1 MRAPIRER
9 SFLKL
14 PGVFPSFNAGQ
25 GSTLAVRGLLIAALL
40 TLATSACE
48 RKGEE
53 EKAKQAAQAPAP
65 EATPEAAPET
75 PAPIPP
81 KLLLTPVA
89 SDDLPGWRDDR
100 LAEALPALERSCAR
114 LLTQPDE
121 RPVGPLPSAEAKEG
135 LAGKVGDWRAVC
147 GAMAA
152 LGPDEHAGLRDL
164 LEREFRPF
172 EASDSGAAEG
182 LFTGYYEAELSGALA
197 PRDGYRTPLYGLPSD
212 VVTVDLREFRA
223 DLPPARLVGRVVEG
237 QLKPYDS
244 RADIEIQGLDGRAQ
258 PILWVSDPVDAFFL
272 HVQGSGK
279 VDLPDGRAL
288 RVGFAG
294 SNGRP
299 FYAIG
304 RALIDEGVVS
314 RERASMQAIRDWM
327 RANPARANEIMHRNE
342 RFIFFRLIEG
352 EGPIGAQGVPL
363 TPARSLAVDPAFL
376 PLGVPLWL
384 DTTWPASEKPLRRLM
399 VAQDTGSA
407 IKGPVRGDFFWGSG
421 EPALEQ
427 AGRMK
432 QTGRYWLLLPK
443 PVAERRARAS

>member
-1 MRAPIRER
+1 MTTFAHV
-9 SFLKL
+9 L
-14 PGVFPSFNAGQ
+14 
-25 GSTLAVRGLLIAALL
+25 
-40 TLATSACE
+40 
-48 RKGEE
+48 
-53 EKAKQAAQAPAP
+53 
-65 EATPEAAPET
+65 
-75 PAPIPP
+75 
-81 KLLLTPVA
+81 
-89 SDDLPGWRDDR
+89 
-100 LAEALPALERSCAR
+100 
-114 LLTQPDE
+114 
-121 RPVGPLPSAEAKEG
+121 
-135 LAGKVGDWRAVC
+135 C
-147 GAMAA
+147 GAM
-152 LGPDEHAGLRDL
+152 L
-164 LEREFRPF
+164 LMP
-172 EASDSGAAEG
+172 A
-182 LFTGYYEAELSGALA
+182 TLA
-197 PRDGYRTPLYGLPSD
+197 
-212 VVTVDLREFRA
+212 FNARA
-223 DLPPARLVGRVVEG
+223 DSADPPARHVF
-237 QLKPYDS
+237 QS
-244 RADIEIQGLDGRAQ
+244 LDGTFVAERVLAGISQ
-258 PILWVSDPVDAFFL
+258 PAAIEF
-272 HVQGSGK
+272 
-279 VDLPDGRAL
+279 LPDGRAL